1 MKLSIRTV
9 ALMFSLASVYPLA
22 AQSVTSNEGRRE
34 FGVSVGEL
42 SSGAPSVPGGGL
54 DLNAG
59 LAIEVSFAQK
69 IRDLRFASFYWEVDA
84 LSGPLRRVGGTPVT
98 ATHTV
103 RSFYAAPGL
112 RLQFAPKEPVSP
124 WLAAGAG
131 YAFYNS
137 DNTAIGGGPAAGG
150 TVNTYAIDFGGGVD
164 YAFGKSYVLRGEA
177 RGFYTGNPNFGTPA
191 TNGLFNFVISGGL
204 VWRFK

>member
-1 MKLSIRTV
+1 MKLSISAAV
-9 ALMFSLASVYPLA
+9 LIFSLTAAYPVA
-22 AQSVTSNEGRRE
+22 AQSVTSNEGSRE
-34 FGVSVGEL
+34 VAVSIGEL
-42 SSGAPSVPGGGL
+42 SSGAPNAAAGSL

-59 LAIEVSFAQK
+59 IALQLSFAQK
-69 IRDLRFASFYWEVDA
+69 IRELSFGSLYWEVDS
-84 LSGPLRRVGGTPVT
+84 LVGPLRRVDGTPAS

-103 RSFYAAPGL
+103 RSIYAMPGL
-112 RLQFAPKEPVSP
+112 RLRFTPKEPVSP

-137 DNTAIGGGPAAGG
+137 DNTAIDGGPAAGG
-150 TVNTYAIDFGGGVD
+150 SKSTYAIDFGGGVD

-177 RGFYTGNPNFGTPA
+177 RGFYTGSPNFGTP
-191 TNGLFNFVISGGL
+191 TDNGLFNFVVSGGL

>member
-1 MKLSIRTV
+1 MKPSIWSAV
-9 ALMFSLASVYPLA
+9 LIFSLAAVYPVA

-34 FGVSVGEL
+34 LGVSIGEL
-42 SSGAPSVPGGGL
+42 SSGAPNAAGGQL

-59 LAIEVSFAQK
+59 IAIELSFAQK
-69 IRDLRFASFYWEVDA
+69 IRDFGFGSLYWEVDS
-84 LSGPLRRVGGTPVT
+84 LVGPLRRVDGTPLT

-103 RSFYAAPGL
+103 RSIYATPGL
-112 RLQFAPKEPVSP
+112 RLRFTPKEPVSP

-137 DNTAIGGGPAAGG
+137 DNTAIDGGPAAGG
-150 TVNTYAIDFGGGVD
+150 SKHTYAIDVGGGVD
-164 YAFGKSYVLRGEA
+164 YALGKSYVLRGEA
-177 RGFYTGNPNFGTPA
+177 RGFYTGSPRFGTPSD
-191 TNGLFNFVISGGL
+191 NGLFNFVVSGGL